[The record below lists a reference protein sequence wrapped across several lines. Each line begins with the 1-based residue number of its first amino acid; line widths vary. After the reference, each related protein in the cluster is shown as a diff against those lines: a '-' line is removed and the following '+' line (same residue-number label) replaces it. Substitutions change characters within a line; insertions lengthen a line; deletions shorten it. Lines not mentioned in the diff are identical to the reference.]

1 MANEIGAALQIPDSV
16 FAQITKAEERIKR
29 LEQTARDSSDKINK
43 AFMSL
48 GEVGLANFLKRLK
61 ETQTEI
67 GKFDVS
73 KILSGAQG
81 MANVSAEAGAA
92 AASVTQAAVA
102 MNQMGERTYSTT
114 KNLAELT
121 AERKKLTKELTK
133 GEGLSLAGGEQHE
146 AVNSL
151 EEVNRAIKEQLK
163 GQKQLAEE
171 AEKAQIKAI
180 KEEQKQDNIRYQ
192 AWLKNKHDELIE
204 EQRVEREKQRT
215 KKANIEAYLKS
226 LEELRKKQ
234 AQWAEESLAA
244 KNSGE
249 VINKARREQERAYEQ
264 MFDKIE
270 ERRKR
275 DMALAQ
281 KAAEA
286 EKRAVASLYQQQNY
300 KKNTSYQGAL
310 SFAENANTINRRVQ
324 AIKYLT
330 AARAQLSTTDANY
343 AQKLKALNDAIKRM
357 NAENNKAVE
366 GSKQL
371 QKQHNNLMNT
381 SEQLARKLAL
391 IFSVSQITGYIK
403 AVARV
408 RGEFELQNTALASI
422 LQNKDQADK
431 LFGQITELAVKS
443 PFTLKELTTYTKS
456 LSAYQV
462 EYEKLYDTTKMLAD
476 VSAGLGVDMQ
486 RLILAFGQVKAAN
499 FLRGCLGYG
508 TPILLYDG
516 TIKQVQDIKVGD
528 VLINEK
534 GEAVNVLELIRGRE
548 TMYLVEQ
555 VTGRDRFSYRV
566 NRNHILTLWNVQ
578 NQRLE
583 DVYVYD
589 YLRNTEAYLGLK
601 IVDGEKVYYDIEVT
615 RDRIDDYYGFVL
627 DGNKR
632 FRLGDGTIT
641 HNTETRQF
649 SEAGLNILGELS
661 KYYSELEGRV
671 VSLSEVQERQYKRM
685 IKFQDVEEVFKRVTS
700 AGGMFYQMQERQAE
714 TLAGQ
719 MSNLQDS
726 IDIMLNDIGKAN
738 EGILKG
744 VVAALRDVI
753 NNWDKIADIAIPLL
767 PLVLSLATATK
778 TWGKAMGSASMWGK
792 NIGANFKAAMLSAR
806 ALGAELRGVNTAQ
819 REFNKS
825 AALNGWLM
833 IGTAVLAIIMEVQNA
848 IKNANKVQNEL
859 NRLSSEGF
867 YNSEE
872 SARNYVR
879 LADTVADST
888 KSYEEQE
895 KALEE
900 LKRTYG
906 EILPQHYLE
915 ADAIRAMKGSYD
927 EATAAIK
934 NYMLAKTQE
943 KQLQFLSEE
952 YNDDITKAQE
962 NLTEYTKGILE
973 SYYDIKLS
981 TQEATVVMTKFREE
995 LEKGL
1000 IKTPEEARTK
1010 LEQLFSDFLKQD
1022 ISLSFVDGTFLNLVP
1037 ITDYFNKI
1045 VEYKGKVD
1053 DVLAQTNASWADRI
1067 TLQFQDMRKNLQSQ
1081 MDEVNAQ
1088 LNIISKEGQIGK
1100 DGGLITKE
1108 QVSLAKDRIK
1118 EIASAWG
1125 IEASKIEKL
1134 TGGAFEIKRATVEYN
1149 RAALKAFYKEVANM
1163 SVTASQHGSKAMF
1176 LQQIQA
1182 EIDKLDATPFQRY
1195 VEQIIFENAKLN
1207 NISLNGLVD
1216 AFASA
1221 NEGVSDYSKRIAEQ
1235 AKRLQEQLALF
1246 ATSPYLVPEWGGD
1259 ANMAKQAEKILR
1271 VYQVLAK
1278 ATSASDDKK
1287 KKKSDND
1294 ANKRQQE
1301 ALRLLKERIEL
1312 LKKAGDTYEEFLKY
1326 YDKEAA
1332 KQKTRDYLKDA
1343 AKDLKIQDI
1352 VMTMDVDISGV
1363 ISAISNISNT
1373 AGKEGKK
1380 AIDEAV
1386 NELTKEKEIKFKEE
1400 GLDAIQEK
1408 MDKLFSSYD
1417 FNLELQTSGVDTNAM
1432 RNFLKDL
1439 GATDD
1444 TMMQFGLDT
1453 TTLEELQKKVRAE
1466 MARLQQEGGEDSI
1479 KYAKQLQEKL
1489 TVIEMAAAQKKYDE
1503 LMRLREKYQTNED
1516 KIAKEKTRLQG
1527 LEAEKAAIEAGLK
1540 QVSDE
1545 QKELIDYQIKESN
1558 DMIRQLES
1566 EALQLTDFWKQLF
1579 GDLENLS
1586 VSSLRRLVK
1595 MSDEVLANAKE
1606 VIEDGELKGYQSYYI
1621 DKDKNKKDVTLTTEQ
1636 YQRLLKKSSEVSN
1649 QIADKNPFIA
1659 LYDAAKDGRKEGE
1672 TTLDYI
1678 ERLKNYM
1685 DKAIEVAAELADN
1698 LATIFG
1704 GDEDVKQTISDIMS
1718 AVKGAEEFGVGIAQ
1732 IANGDI
1738 LGGVRNATSG
1748 MAKVVSSINSIF
1760 DRGKEKEIE
1769 RQLELVEDLQRA
1781 YDKLEE
1787 AIDSAYTIDTYN
1799 ASYENAISNLE
1810 KQNEALQKAINA
1822 ERDKKDTDDDR
1833 IKEWQQ
1839 QMEDNMEQIQELQ
1852 EQYINSLGGFGSEA
1866 NVKSA
1871 AEEFAEAWLDA
1882 FMETG
1887 DGLDALKEKW
1897 NEYIQNV
1904 VAKQLMLK
1912 GTEKY
1917 LKPIMDLLDRQLEDS
1932 QFTQQE
1938 ASEIQDKIDEVM
1950 PLLNEY
1956 WKAIAGSF
1964 KLPTQ
1969 AETGELSGL
1978 QKGIE
1983 SITEETAQALESLL
1997 NSIRYFVA
2005 DTNAQVNNLYRF
2017 FTGTPEESPLMQE
2030 LRMQT
2035 RYLGNIN
2042 TLVASVIKTTT
2053 GKGKVLR
2060 VELV

>member
-61 ETQTEI
+61 ETQSEI

-133 GEGLSLAGGEQHE
+133 GEGLSLVGGEQQK

-151 EEVNRAIKEQLK
+151 EAVNRAIKEQLK

-234 AQWAEESLAA
+234 AQWAEESSTA
-244 KNSGE
+244 KNSGN

-281 KAAEA
+281 KAAEV

-343 AQKLKALNDAIKRM
+343 AQNLKALNDAIKRM

-371 QKQHNNLMNT
+371 QRQHSNLMNT

-499 FLRGCLGYG
+499 FLRG
-508 TPILLYDG
+508 
-516 TIKQVQDIKVGD
+516 
-528 VLINEK
+528 
-534 GEAVNVLELIRGRE
+534 
-548 TMYLVEQ
+548 
-555 VTGRDRFSYRV
+555 
-566 NRNHILTLWNVQ
+566 
-578 NQRLE
+578 
-583 DVYVYD
+583 
-589 YLRNTEAYLGLK
+589 
-601 IVDGEKVYYDIEVT
+601 
-615 RDRIDDYYGFVL
+615 
-627 DGNKR
+627 
-632 FRLGDGTIT
+632 
-641 HNTETRQF
+641 TETRQF

-744 VVAALRDVI
+744 TVAALRDVI

-792 NIGANFKAAMLSAR
+792 NIGANFKEAMLSAR
-806 ALGAELRGVNTAQ
+806 ALGAELRIVNATQ
-819 REFNKS
+819 KEFNKS

-848 IKNANKVQNEL
+848 IKNANKVQNEI

-900 LKRTYG
+900 LKRAYG

-952 YNDDITKAQE
+952 YNDDIAKAQE

-981 TQEATVVMTKFREE
+981 TQEATVVMAKFREE

-1037 ITDYFNKI
+1037 ITDYFNKL

-1081 MDEVNAQ
+1081 MDEINAQ

-1134 TGGAFEIKRATVEYN
+1134 TGGAFEIKRATLEYN

-1163 SVTASQHGSKAMF
+1163 SVTASQQGSKAMF

-1207 NISLNGLVD
+1207 NISLDALVD

-1586 VSSLRRLVK
+1586 VSSLRRLVR
-1595 MSDEVLANAKE
+1595 MSDEVLANAKK
-1606 VIEDGELKGYQSYYI
+1606 VIEDGELKGYQSSYI
-1621 DKDKNKKDVTLTTEQ
+1621 DKDGNKKDVTLTIEQ

-1718 AVKGAEEFGVGIAQ
+1718 AVKGTVEFGVGIAQ
-1732 IANGDI
+1732 IASGDI
-1738 LGGVRNATSG
+1738 LGGVMNATSG
-1748 MAKVVSSINSIF
+1748 MAKIVSSINSIF
-1760 DRGKEKEIE
+1760 DSGKEKEIE

-1781 YDKLEE
+1781 YEKLEE

-1887 DGLDALKEKW
+1887 DGLDALKDKW

-1964 KLPTQ
+1964 ELPTQ
-1969 AETGELSGL
+1969 TETGELSGL

-2060 VELV
+2060 VEIV

>member
-1 MANEIGAALQIPDSV
+1 MANGIGAALQIPDSV

-61 ETQTEI
+61 ETQTEM

-133 GEGLSLAGGEQHE
+133 GEGLSLAGGEQQK

-151 EEVNRAIKEQLK
+151 EAVNRAIKEQKK
-163 GQKQLAEE
+163 GIIELSEE
-171 AEKAQIKAI
+171 HRNATEKMIKASQRQY
-180 KEEQKQDNIRYQ
+180 KEQ
-192 AWLKNKHDELIE
+192 A
-204 EQRVEREKQRT
+204 R
-215 KKANIEAYLKS
+215 
-226 LEELRKKQ
+226 
-234 AQWAEESLAA
+234 
-244 KNSGE
+244 
-249 VINKARREQERAYEQ
+249 
-264 MFDKIE
+264 
-270 ERRKR
+270 
-275 DMALAQ
+275 
-281 KAAEA
+281 
-286 EKRAVASLYQQQNY
+286 LYQQQNY
-300 KKNTSYQGAL
+300 KKNTSYQSAL

-403 AVARV
+403 TLARV
-408 RGEFELQNTALASI
+408 RGEFELQNTALVSI

-443 PFTLKELTTYTKS
+443 PFTLKELITYTKS

-499 FLRGCLGYG
+499 FLRG
-508 TPILLYDG
+508 
-516 TIKQVQDIKVGD
+516 
-528 VLINEK
+528 
-534 GEAVNVLELIRGRE
+534 
-548 TMYLVEQ
+548 
-555 VTGRDRFSYRV
+555 
-566 NRNHILTLWNVQ
+566 
-578 NQRLE
+578 
-583 DVYVYD
+583 
-589 YLRNTEAYLGLK
+589 
-601 IVDGEKVYYDIEVT
+601 
-615 RDRIDDYYGFVL
+615 
-627 DGNKR
+627 
-632 FRLGDGTIT
+632 
-641 HNTETRQF
+641 TETRQF

-753 NNWDKIADIAIPLL
+753 DNWDKIADIAIPLL
-767 PLVLSLATATK
+767 PFVLSLATATK
-778 TWGKAMGSASMWGK
+778 IWGKAMGSASMWGK

-806 ALGAELRGVNTAQ
+806 ALGAELRIVNATQ
-819 REFNKS
+819 KEFNKS

-833 IGTAVLAIIMEVQNA
+833 VGTAVLAIIMEVQNA

-915 ADAIRAMKGSYD
+915 ADAIRAMKGRYD

-952 YNDDITKAQE
+952 YGDDITKAQE
-962 NLTEYTKGILE
+962 NLTKYTKRILE

-1010 LEQLFSDFLKQD
+1010 LEQLLSNFLKQD
-1022 ISLSFVDGTFLNLVP
+1022 ISLSFVDGHFFNL
-1037 ITDYFNKI
+1037 IDIADYFNKI

-1125 IEASKIEKL
+1125 IEASRIEKL
-1134 TGGAFEIKRATVEYN
+1134 TGGAFEIKKAALEYN
-1149 RAALKAFYKEVANM
+1149 RAALKAFYKEVVNM
-1163 SVTASQHGSKAMF
+1163 SVTASQQGSKAMF

-1207 NISLNGLVD
+1207 NISLDGLVD

-1278 ATSASDDKK
+1278 AISALDKK
-1287 KKKSDND
+1287 RTKTDNS

-1586 VSSLRRLVK
+1586 VSSLRRLVR
-1595 MSDEVLANAKE
+1595 MSDEVLANAKK
-1606 VIEDGELKGYQSYYI
+1606 VTEDGELKGYQSSYI
-1621 DKDKNKKDVTLTTEQ
+1621 DKDGNKKDVTLTTEQ
-1636 YQRLLKKSSEVSN
+1636 YQRLLKMSSEVSN
-1649 QIADKNPFIA
+1649 LIADKNPFIA

-1718 AVKGAEEFGVGIAQ
+1718 AVKGTEEFGVGIAQ
-1732 IANGDI
+1732 IASGDI
-1738 LGGVRNATSG
+1738 LGGVMNATSG
-1748 MAKVVSSINSIF
+1748 MAKIVSSINSIF

-1769 RQLELVEDLQRA
+1769 RQLELVEDLQGA
-1781 YDKLEE
+1781 YEKLEE

-1852 EQYINSLGGFGSEA
+1852 EQHINSLGGFGSEA

-1887 DGLDALKEKW
+1887 DGLDALKDKW

-1964 KLPTQ
+1964 ELPTQ
-1969 AETGELSGL
+1969 TGTGELSGL

-2017 FTGTPEESPLMQE
+2017 FTGTLEESPLMQE

-2060 VELV
+2060 VEIV

>member
-1 MANEIGAALQIPDSV
+1 MVNEIGAALQIPDSV

-133 GEGLSLAGGEQHE
+133 GEGLSLAGGEQQK

-151 EEVNRAIKEQLK
+151 EAVNRAIKEQKK
-163 GQKQLAEE
+163 GVIELTAEQT
-171 AEKAQIKAI
+171 K
-180 KEEQKQDNIRYQ
+180 
-192 AWLKNKHDELIE
+192 LKNS
-204 EQRVEREKQRT
+204 T
-215 KKANIEAYLKS
+215 
-226 LEELRKKQ
+226 
-234 AQWAEESLAA
+234 
-244 KNSGE
+244 
-249 VINKARREQERAYEQ
+249 YEG
-264 MFDKIE
+264 
-270 ERRKR
+270 
-275 DMALAQ
+275 ALAFS
-281 KAAEA
+281 AGANNIT
-286 EKRAVASLYQQQNY
+286 KR
-300 KKNTSYQGAL
+300 T
-310 SFAENANTINRRVQ
+310 E

-403 AVARV
+403 TLARV

-476 VSAGLGVDMQ
+476 VSAGLSVDMQ

-499 FLRGCLGYG
+499 FLRG
-508 TPILLYDG
+508 
-516 TIKQVQDIKVGD
+516 
-528 VLINEK
+528 
-534 GEAVNVLELIRGRE
+534 
-548 TMYLVEQ
+548 
-555 VTGRDRFSYRV
+555 
-566 NRNHILTLWNVQ
+566 
-578 NQRLE
+578 
-583 DVYVYD
+583 
-589 YLRNTEAYLGLK
+589 
-601 IVDGEKVYYDIEVT
+601 
-615 RDRIDDYYGFVL
+615 
-627 DGNKR
+627 
-632 FRLGDGTIT
+632 
-641 HNTETRQF
+641 TETRQF
-649 SEAGLNILGELS
+649 TEAGLNILGELA
-661 KYYSELEGRV
+661 KYYSDLEGRI
-671 VSLSEVQERQYKRM
+671 VSVGEVQERQFKRM
-685 IKFQDVEEVFKRVTS
+685 IKFQDVEAVFKRLTS
-700 AGGMFYQMQERQAE
+700 EGNMFYQMQEKQAE

-726 IDIMLNDIGKAN
+726 VDIMLNSIGKSN
-738 EGILKG
+738 EGVLKG
-744 VVAALRDVI
+744 TINVIREIVENWQVFATLIEASSVGLAVYTVKTIAAAVATR
-753 NNWDKIADIAIPLL
+753 
-767 PLVLSLATATK
+767 S
-778 TWGKAMGSASMWGK
+778 
-792 NIGANFKAAMLSAR
+792 LSA
-806 ALGAELRGVNTAQ
+806 ASAEAAASTSGLNKILL
-819 REFNKS
+819 KS
-825 AALNGWLM
+825 AAGMKSLFAWMAANPLTLTATAIAAVGISIYNHAQKVEEAKKEYDVFTRSLESSKAKLM
-833 IGTAVLAIIMEVQNA
+833 DLKKQLDANNKAISENQNI
-848 IKNANKVQNEL
+848 IKNTQ
-859 NRLSSEGF
+859 SGT
-867 YNSEE
+867 
-872 SARNYVR
+872 SA
-879 LADTVADST
+879 
-888 KSYEEQE
+888 
-895 KALEE
+895 
-900 LKRTYG
+900 
-906 EILPQHYLE
+906 YL
-915 ADAIRAMKGSYD
+915 
-927 EATAAIK
+927 T
-934 NYMLAKTQE
+934 
-943 KQLQFLSEE
+943 
-952 YNDDITKAQE
+952 AQE
-962 NLTEYTKGILE
+962 NLNKEQKKQETILDALKSKYPEIHEQIVRQKDGTVDMTEALKDYN
-973 SYYDIKLS
+973 
-981 TQEATVVMTKFREE
+981 AE
-995 LEKGL
+995 LERSQYLNYLAKSGETFFDDGIKNNIKDATEAQFEYQKALGEMDNAWKVAVAGIKEYMALNRNMPTGL
-1000 IKTPEEARTK
+1000 QKSLNLIINSTKDSKTN
-1010 LEQLFSDFLKQD
+1010 LEQLYKLAKDMPKLFEISGGATTALSDYYDAADKLRDANNQLKKDIEEIGKTYRYTYNTNTEEGKRLARNATQNFLKELEIQNEAVSNFVKRRFEVSIGVSLD
-1022 ISLSFVDGTFLNLVP
+1022 WGKGKKMDESLSLVQ
-1037 ITDYFNKI
+1037 
-1045 VEYKGKVD
+1045 KGINDFIK
-1053 DVLAQTNASWADRI
+1053 
-1067 TLQFQDMRKNLQSQ
+1067 RKNLKI
-1081 MDEVNAQ
+1081 DLIKFNEDPDDYFKK
-1088 LNIISKEGQIGK
+1088 LNENLQKLTAEA
-1100 DGGLITKE
+1100 E
-1108 QVSLAKDRIK
+1108 QFSLATENLSNDPNKTNKQLR
-1118 EIASAWG
+1118 A
-1125 IEASKIEKL
+1125 EKL
-1134 TGGAFEIKRATVEYN
+1134 EEIRQTELL
-1149 RAALKAFYKEVANM
+1149 LKAY
-1163 SVTASQHGSKAMF
+1163 G
-1176 LQQIQA
+1176 
-1182 EIDKLDATPFQRY
+1182 
-1195 VEQIIFENAKLN
+1195 
-1207 NISLNGLVD
+1207 
-1216 AFASA
+1216 
-1221 NEGVSDYSKRIAEQ
+1221 
-1235 AKRLQEQLALF
+1235 AL
-1246 ATSPYLVPEWGGD
+1246 
-1259 ANMAKQAEKILR
+1259 
-1271 VYQVLAK
+1271 
-1278 ATSASDDKK
+1278 DKK
-1287 KKKSDND
+1287 RTKTDNS

-1326 YDKEAA
+1326 YDKETA

-1352 VMTMDVDISGV
+1352 VMTMDFDISGV
-1363 ISAISNISNT
+1363 ISAISSIKNT
-1373 AGKEGKK
+1373 VGEEGAKVLR
-1380 AIDEAV
+1380 EAQ

-1527 LEAEKAAIEAGLK
+1527 LEAEKAAIEAGFK
-1540 QVSDE
+1540 QVSEE

-1586 VSSLRRLVK
+1586 VSSLRRLVR
-1595 MSDEVLANAKE
+1595 MSDEVLTNAKK
-1606 VIEDGELKGYQSYYI
+1606 VIEDGELKGYQSSYI
-1621 DKDKNKKDVTLTTEQ
+1621 DKDGNKKDVTLTIEQ

-1685 DKAIEVAAELADN
+1685 DGAIEVAAQLADN

-1704 GDEDVKQTISDIMS
+1704 ADEDAKQSLENIMS
-1718 AVKGAEEFGVGIAQ
+1718 TVKGVEEFGTGIAQ
-1732 IANGDI
+1732 MASGTPEGIISGI
-1738 LGGVRNATSG
+1738 MNASSG
-1748 MAKVVSSINSIF
+1748 MAKIVSSINSIF
-1760 DRGKEKEIE
+1760 DSGKEKEIE

-1781 YDKLEE
+1781 YEKLEE

-1887 DGLDALKEKW
+1887 DGLDALKDKW

-1912 GTEKY
+1912 GTDKY
-1917 LKPIMDLLDRQLEDS
+1917 LADVMNLLDKQLEDG

-1964 KLPTQ
+1964 ELPTQ
-1969 AETGELSGL
+1969 TETGELSGL